1 LENQFEHPKLRRI
14 MLWEDIKVYDEK
26 ALIAS
31 MVAFLYHYYNEKFQ
45 EIRMAKELS
54 YDKKQFLI
62 RKIQEKMMK
71 LKQGELVPYESISTL

>member
-1 LENQFEHPKLRRI
+1 
-14 MLWEDIKVYDEK
+14 
-26 ALIAS
+26 
-31 MVAFLYHYYNEKFQ
+31 
-45 EIRMAKELS
+45 MAKELS

>member
-1 LENQFEHPKLRRI
+1 L
-14 MLWEDIKVYDEK
+14 LWEDIKIYDEK
-26 ALIAS
+26 SLIAS

-45 EIRMAKELS
+45 EIKTARELS